1 MSIIDNGYAGIR
13 REHTLDV
20 AYGAFTAGL
29 ESRLGTMKA
38 SALELIDA
46 RGAEQAKKELAAVV
60 GSSGFAI
67 FQKIDHGALL
77 RAFAGD
83 HARATTY
90 VFGNALFAIEMTRHV
105 PYVGLYVPLRMYV
118 RELDAERTAVTY
130 DRLSPAVAQ
139 FRSPEA
145 SAVAETID
153 AKVSALIDGAAASA
167 RAHR

>member
-1 MSIIDNGYAGIR
+1 MSFIDTGYAGIR

-20 AYGAFTAGL
+20 AYGAFTEGL
-29 ESRLGTMKA
+29 ESRLGIMKA
-38 SALELIDA
+38 SALETIDA
-46 RGAEQAKKELAAVV
+46 LGPDQARRALAAVV

-130 DRLSPAVAQ
+130 DRLSSALAQ
-139 FRSPEA
+139 FRSREVD
-145 SAVAETID
+145 AVAETID
-153 AKVSALIDGAAASA
+153 AKVATLIDDAAASA
-167 RAHR
+167 RDGR